1 MGGDGQRDMT
11 GVLCVLAGAKGGAAV
26 ITSLAQFSAETVV
39 GQSYFLKSP
48 NAPTAV
54 QFTVTNGYNG
64 LKGIYLGSAYIYG
77 TSWPGDSSSDTAGSA
92 LGGTTYSNLQAVSE
106 VFIGGKLSTSP
117 ISGSSEG
124 GYDYYSIDLGFGCVS
139 GASIYTSGYSS
150 TPLVGSVYSHVT
162 SGLYPNFYASIT
174 TDGSV
179 YAGSGIDSQGVD
191 LWLTV

>member
-1 MGGDGQRDMT
+1 MT
-11 GVLCVLAGAKGGAAV
+11 GVLCALAGGKGGAAV

-64 LKGIYLGSAYIYG
+64 RKGIYLGNAFING
-77 TSWPGDSSSDTAGSA
+77 TSWPGDSGTDVAYSA

-106 VFIGGKLSTSP
+106 VFIGGQLSTTP
-117 ISGSSEG
+117 ISGSSEAN
-124 GYDYYSIDLGFGCVS
+124 YDYYAISLEFGCVS
-139 GASIYTSGYSS
+139 GASVYTSGSFYG
-150 TPLVGSVYSHVT
+150 TLVGSVYSHVT
-162 SGLYPNFYASIT
+162 SNLYSSFAASIT
-174 TDGSV
+174 TDSSV
-179 YAGSGIDSQGVD
+179 YAGSGIDSQGID

>member
-1 MGGDGQRDMT
+1 MT
-11 GVLCVLAGAKGGAAV
+11 GILGVLAGAKGGPAV

-64 LKGIYLGSAYIYG
+64 NKGIYLGSALVNG
-77 TSWPGDSSSDTAGSA
+77 TSWPGDSGTDVAYSF

-106 VFIGGKLSTSP
+106 VFIGGLLSTTP
-117 ISGSSEG
+117 VSGSSEG
-124 GYDYYSIDLGFGCVS
+124 GFDYYGLYLEFGCVS
-139 GASIYTSGYSS
+139 GASVYTSGGFYGA
-150 TPLVGSVYSHVT
+150 LVGSVYSHVT
-162 SGLYPNFYASIT
+162 SSLYSTFVATISA
-174 TDGSV
+174 DGSV
-179 YAGSGIDSQGVD
+179 YEGSGIDTQYID

>member
-1 MGGDGQRDMT
+1 MT
-11 GVLCVLAGAKGGAAV
+11 GVLCALAGVKGGPSV
-26 ITSLAQFSAETVV
+26 ITSFAQFSAETVV
-39 GQSYFLKSP
+39 GQTYFIKSP

-54 QFTVTNGYNG
+54 QLTVTNGYNG
-64 LKGIYLGSAYIYG
+64 FKGIYLGSAYIQG
-77 TSWPGDSSSDTAGSA
+77 TSWPGDSSSTTAASA
-92 LGGTTYSNLQAVSE
+92 LDGTTYSNLQAVSE

-117 ISGSSEG
+117 IGGGSEA

-139 GASIYTSGYSS
+139 GASIYASGSSS

-162 SGLYPNFYASIT
+162 SNLYPFFYASIT

-179 YAGSGIDSQGVD
+179 QSGDGIYSQFVD

>member
-1 MGGDGQRDMT
+1 MT
-11 GVLCVLAGAKGGAAV
+11 GVLCVLAGVKGAPAV

-64 LKGIYLGSAYIYG
+64 LKGIYLGSAYING
-77 TSWPGDSSSDTAGSA
+77 TSWPGDSSSDTAYSA

-117 ISGSSEG
+117 IGGASEA
-124 GYDYYSIDLGFGCVS
+124 GYDYYGIDLAFGCVS
-139 GASIYTSGYSS
+139 GASIYTSGGFSS
-150 TPLVGSVYSHVT
+150 PLVGSVYSHVT
-162 SGLYPNFYASIT
+162 SNLYSSFAAYIT

-179 YAGSGIDSQGVD
+179 NAGSGIYSQYID

>member
-1 MGGDGQRDMT
+1 MT
-11 GVLCVLAGAKGGAAV
+11 GILGVLAGAKGGPAV

-64 LKGIYLGSAYIYG
+64 NKGIYLGPAYITG
-77 TSWPGDSSSDTAGSA
+77 TSWPGDDSSDTAYSA
-92 LGGTTYSNLQAVSE
+92 LDGTTYSNLQAVSE
-106 VFIGGKLSTSP
+106 VFIGGQLSTTP
-117 ISGSSEG
+117 VSGSSEAG
-124 GYDYYSIDLGFGCVS
+124 FDFYGLYLEFGCVS
-139 GASIYTSGYSS
+139 GASVYTSGDFYGA
-150 TPLVGSVYSHVT
+150 LVGSVYSHVT
-162 SGLYPNFYASIT
+162 SNLYSTFVATIT

-179 YAGSGIDSQGVD
+179 FRGSGIASQGID